1 MAKCSL
7 CNKRGLFL
15 KLNSNGIC
23 SQCEEEKKKLDI
35 ERKEQ
40 EERRKKREAY
50 LEKRKIAAQAELTS
64 LPTYK
69 VWYSNEKRN
78 RRKGYE
84 ELPFSN
90 ITPKGKYNDFVVFDT
105 ETTGLAPSKDR
116 IIELAAIRF
125 VNGNPVALFE
135 TLINPERDIPSEVTE
150 INGIT
155 NEMVANAPTIS
166 QVLPAFEEFVAESAL
181 VAHNLEFD
189 IKFLYYSG
197 SVLTDS
203 KRKYYDTLEQA
214 KKLLKKPKVK
224 YDCEYGLYDVDY
236 ESEYD
241 VYDYKLETLCEY
253 YDITMPGQHRAAAD
267 ALVTG
272 KLFLNL
278 IEEKQSKY

>member
-1 MAKCSL
+1 MAKCNL
-7 CNKRGLFL
+7 CKKRGLFL
-15 KLNSNGIC
+15 KLNKNGIC
-23 SQCEEEKKKLDI
+23 TQCEEEKMRADI
-35 ERKEQ
+35 AQKEQ
-40 EERRKKREAY
+40 EEYKKKREAY
-50 LEKRKIAAQAELTS
+50 LMEKKIAAQAELTN
-64 LPTYK
+64 LPTYAIWHSK
-69 VWYSNEKRN
+69 EKRT

-84 ELPFSN
+84 EIPFSN

-105 ETTGLAPSKDR
+105 ETTGLSPSKDR

-125 VNGNPVALFE
+125 VNGTPVTLFE
-135 TLINPERDIPSEVTE
+135 TLINPERDIPSEVTK

-166 QVLPAFEEFVAESAL
+166 QILPAFEEFVAGNSL

-197 SVLTDS
+197 SVLTES

-214 KKLLKKPKVK
+214 KKLLKTPKVK
-224 YDCEYGLYDVDY
+224 YDREYGIYETDY

-241 VYDYKLETLCEY
+241 VSDYKLKTLCDY
-253 YDITMPGQHRAAAD
+253 YNITIPSQHRASAD

>member
-15 KLNSNGIC
+15 KLNSDGIC
-23 SQCEEEKKKLDI
+23 SECEQEQQEK
-35 ERKEQ
+35 ERKQ
-40 EERRKKREAY
+40 KREAY
-50 LEKRKIAAQAELTS
+50 LAQKKIAAQTELANI
-64 LPTYK
+64 PTYK
-69 VWYSNEKRN
+69 VWCSEEKRN
-78 RRKGYE
+78 RRKGYNE
-84 ELPFSN
+84 IPFAN

-105 ETTGLAPSKDR
+105 ETTGLSPSKDR
-116 IIELAAIRF
+116 VIELAAIRF
-125 VNGNPVALFE
+125 VNGSPVSLFE
-135 TLINPERDIPSEVTE
+135 TLINPGRDIPSEVTE

-155 NEMVANAPTIS
+155 NEMVASAPTIS

-189 IKFLYYSG
+189 LKFLYYSG
-197 SVLTDS
+197 SVLTES

-214 KKLLKKPKVK
+214 RKLLKKPKTK
-224 YDCEYGLYDVDY
+224 YDREYDTYEVDY

-241 VYDYKLETLCEY
+241 VYDYKLETLCDY
-253 YDITMPGQHRAAAD
+253 YNITMPGQHRASAD
-267 ALVTG
+267 ALATG

>member
-15 KLNSNGIC
+15 KLNSDGIC
-23 SQCEEEKKKLDI
+23 SQCEEEKKKADMAQ
-35 ERKEQ
+35 KEQ
-40 EERRKKREAY
+40 EERQKKREAY
-50 LEKRKIAAQAELTS
+50 LAQKKIAAQTELTNI
-64 LPTYK
+64 PICK
-69 VWYSNEKRN
+69 VWYSEEKRN
-78 RRKGYE
+78 RRKGYNE
-84 ELPFSN
+84 IPSSN

-116 IIELAAIRF
+116 IIEIAAIRF
-125 VNGNPVALFE
+125 DNGAPVALFE
-135 TLINPERDIPSEVTE
+135 TLINPERDIPIEVTE

-166 QVLPAFEEFVAESAL
+166 QALPALEEFIGESAL

-197 SVLTDS
+197 SVITES
-203 KRKYYDTLEQA
+203 KRKYYDTLAQA
-214 KKLLKKPKVK
+214 RKLLKKPKTK
-224 YDCEYGLYDVDY
+224 YDREYNTYEMDY

-241 VYDYKLETLCEY
+241 VYDYKLETLCDY
-253 YDITMPGQHRAAAD
+253 YNITMPSKHRAAAD

-272 KLFLNL
+272 KLFLSL
-278 IEEKQSKY
+278 IEEKQSKN